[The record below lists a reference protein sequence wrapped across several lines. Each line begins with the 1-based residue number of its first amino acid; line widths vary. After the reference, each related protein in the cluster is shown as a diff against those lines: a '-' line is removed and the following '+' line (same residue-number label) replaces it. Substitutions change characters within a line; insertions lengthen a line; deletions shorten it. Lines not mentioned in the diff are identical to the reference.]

1 MANYIARR
9 IIQIGVMLFF
19 LSFVCYALLGLM
31 PGDPVDILISS
42 DPNITT
48 ADIERLKRIYGLD
61 QPIYKRYFHWLGDI
75 LSGNLGYSRTY
86 KVPTAQI
93 IGPRL
98 LNTFVLAASSFFL
111 SILIAIPLGMI
122 AAFKKGSKFDYYLNL
137 LAFTGIST
145 PSFFLGIV
153 LIILF
158 SVNLQWLPA
167 GGTYTIEV
175 EGQSFFAMLMD
186 RIKYL
191 ILPTLSLMFLQ
202 LGIFVRYTRSAIIEV
217 MGKDYIKTAKA
228 KGLKPKTVIVMHALR
243 NALIPIVTICSLSF
257 GTVFSGAIITET
269 IFAYQGVGKLL
280 FDSMMGNDY
289 NVAMIALI
297 ISTAMVLTM
306 SFVADVLYAVVD
318 PRISYK

>member
-1 MANYIARR
+1 
-9 IIQIGVMLFF
+9 
-19 LSFVCYALLGLM
+19 
-31 PGDPVDILISS
+31 
-42 DPNITT
+42 
-48 ADIERLKRIYGLD
+48 
-61 QPIYKRYFHWLGDI
+61 
-75 LSGNLGYSRTY
+75 
-86 KVPTAQI
+86 
-93 IGPRL
+93 
-98 LNTFVLAASSFFL
+98 
-111 SILIAIPLGMI
+111 
-122 AAFKKGSKFDYYLNL
+122 
-137 LAFTGIST
+137 
-145 PSFFLGIV
+145 
-153 LIILF
+153 
-158 SVNLQWLPA
+158 
-167 GGTYTIEV
+167 
-175 EGQSFFAMLMD
+175 
-186 RIKYL
+186 
-191 ILPTLSLMFLQ
+191 MFLQ

-289 NVAMIALI
+289 NVAMISLI